1 MNVRAYDEG
10 SGPGVLLL
18 HGGMDDGSSLAR
30 VASRLTPRFRV
41 IRPHRLQYRLDLKR
55 GRACTMAEEVRYVRE
70 LVEPIGEPLVV
81 VGHSSG
87 AVLALETLV
96 ALPSAFAGAVI
107 YEPPLVAAGLP
118 LGGEALVRAQ
128 AAVARGQSGK
138 ALAIFLREIVRI
150 PAWAAWLTGVA
161 VPMVPSLRRYAP
173 HQIDDCAAIEELGD
187 RLDTYARIAVPTIL
201 LGGDHS
207 PAHLGERLDALERVL
222 PQAERVL
229 MRGQGHTANVTAPG
243 RMAEIITG
251 LADRVLR

>member
-18 HGGMDDGSSLAR
+18 HGGMGDGSSLAR

-150 PAWAAWLTGVA
+150 PAWAAWLAGMT
-161 VPMVPSLRRYAP
+161 VPVVPSLRRYAHTRSTTARRSRNWATGSTRTP
-173 HQIDDCAAIEELGD
+173 GSPCPPSCSAA
-187 RLDTYARIAVPTIL
+187 TTAR
-201 LGGDHS
+201 
-207 PAHLGERLDALERVL
+207 
-222 PQAERVL
+222 
-229 MRGQGHTANVTAPG
+229 HTWANDWTRWNACCRKPN
-243 RMAEIITG
+243 AC
-251 LADRVLR
+251 